1 MKAVH
6 KVSLLL
12 VGTHILVASLAY
24 LQGSHSARQLG
35 GFGAVG
41 PSRKGVGRTADV
53 WQPRSPSNHRS
64 DGRTAQAHSRS
75 PGFPPLLSSLAA
87 TEQAIRGLRADELVE
102 GLHEVSGRPPGP
114 ERLFSQQLMLGRL
127 TEIDPQLALGFANTL
142 TGTDRETST
151 LTVLST
157 WTRLD
162 PEAASTHFQENLA
175 DFGAMDNSERLAART
190 IAAQWAAENPADAFE
205 WAKSLPEEVRLDALA
220 PAIASLSLQDT
231 DRVITAINE
240 RDPGYERTEMI
251 SQVAKERGREM
262 PQETA
267 AWVNGLT
274 DPEEQSGAA
283 GALVSSWASRDLNAA
298 AQWVRSLPSGTT
310 RDAAVRA
317 LLDGTTFR
325 QDPGLALRWTDSIHD
340 PSLRREIAGSIVSRW
355 EVLDPPRAAAW
366 MQSAGRSRDE

>member
-1 MKAVH
+1 MKPVH
-6 KVSLLL
+6 KLSLLL
-12 VGTHILVASLAY
+12 VGTHVLVASLAY
-24 LQGSHSARQLG
+24 LHGAHSARQLG

-41 PSRKGVGRTADV
+41 PSRRALGRAADLGHPKSASSHRPDSWTADA
-53 WQPRSPSNHRS
+53 P
-64 DGRTAQAHSRS
+64 GRP
-75 PGFPPLLSSLAA
+75 PGAPPFLSSLAA
-87 TEQAIRGLRADELVE
+87 TEVAIRGLRADELVE
-102 GLHEVSGRPPGP
+102 ALHEVSGRPPGP

-127 TEIDPQLALGFANTL
+127 TEVDPQLALGFANTL
-142 TGTDRETST
+142 SGTDRETST

-162 PEAASTHFQENLA
+162 PEAASAHFQQNLA
-175 DFGAMDNSERLAART
+175 DFGAMDNSGRVAART
-190 IAAQWAAENPADAFE
+190 IAAQWAADNPLDAFE
-205 WAKSLPEEVRLDALA
+205 WAKGLPEEVRIDALA

-267 AWVNGLT
+267 AWVSGLT

-283 GALVSSWASRDLNAA
+283 GALVSSWASRDLNSA
-298 AQWVRSLPSGTT
+298 AQWVRSLPAGTT

-317 LLDGTTFR
+317 LLDATTFR

-340 PSLRREIAGSIVSRW
+340 PSLRRELAGSIVSRW
-355 EVLDPPRAAAW
+355 EILDPSRAAAW
-366 MQSAGRSRDE
+366 VQSAGRSRDE